1 MTPPVRAARA
11 AVCEMIFI
19 SVDLR
24 RFRVFYALQFK
35 PPVGALMNKSG
46 TLIVTA
52 LLSLGLAAGA
62 MAGEVSKAAAPVA
75 ADAPAAASSSAPKST
90 TKKHS
95 TKKTSKKKKKAAA
108 PATAK

>member
-1 MTPPVRAARA
+1 MTQPVRVARA

-19 SVDLR
+19 SVDLG

-75 ADAPAAASSSAPKST
+75 ADAPAAASSAPKST